1 LIYYEKKRKQKMDVS
16 IKQIKTEMW
25 ISLSLIVCAVFI
37 ASCSGT
43 NITSTKG
50 LPTPIIPTETM
61 TITPESSR
69 TQTQTPTKTP
79 TLTPSITPTPTRS
92 PTIMPSPTLGIGST
106 MVSPIDGMVM
116 VYVPEGEFLTGISG
130 GPLADIYPQHSV
142 YLDAYWIDS
151 FEVTNAMFILFTN
164 ATGYVTEAEQ
174 QGSDIYLIGSGIYSG
189 ADVNWRHPNGSD
201 TDLSG
206 LENYPVVNISWKD
219 ATEYCAWAGRRL
231 PTEAE
236 WEKAARGTDGRKQPW
251 GEGIDCTMANIEGC
265 GIISAVEVGTYPTD
279 VSPYRAFDMAG
290 NVSEYVADWY
300 HKHLD
305 ATPEINPT
313 GPSEGFFHIGMGG
326 SFFEIFLG
334 NGLISGWQLGPGI
347 SGGNFVGFRCAT
359 PS

>member
-1 LIYYEKKRKQKMDVS
+1 MRFRLTSLVRLLLVIPF
-16 IKQIKTEMW
+16 
-25 ISLSLIVCAVFI
+25 IS
-37 ASCSGT
+37 SCVGST
-43 NITSTKG
+43 ITSSKNVPTNPISTQTTTRTLEPSKT
-50 LPTPIIPTETM
+50 PTPIATN
-61 TITPESSR
+61 
-69 TQTQTPTKTP
+69 TP
-79 TLTPSITPTPTRS
+79 TLTPSIAPTHTRTPSMT
-92 PTIMPSPTLGIGST
+92 PSPTLGIGST

-174 QGSDIYLIGSGIYSG
+174 QGSGIYLAASDRVSG

-251 GEGIDCTMANIEGC
+251 GEGIDCTTANIEGC
-265 GIISAVEVGTYPTD
+265 GIFSAVEVGTYLTD

-290 NVSEYVADWY
+290 NVSEYVSDWD

-313 GPSEGFFHIGMGG
+313 GPSEGFFHIGKGG

-334 NGLISGWQLGPGI
+334 NGLISGWQLGPGMY
-347 SGGNFVGFRCAT
+347 GGNFVGFRCAT
-359 PS
+359 PP